1 MKKLA
6 LASVALAA
14 VSAFGAGDAFG
25 TTFVSSLA
33 ALGSNDTANWASN
46 HGAATLGVA
55 GPAGGVSGVF
65 SATTSVVSTKGVH
78 VNGAYSVLLGPG
90 ATASLLYGNQNVP
103 PANLRVNFG
112 FPNAA
117 PILYGSTS
125 GTLKVSLS
133 AAVKGLGFY
142 VSPANGTV
150 GNAYYATV
158 EFLGDTSHG
167 GIHVALGTDSVLSHI
182 STGCSVTACTFVGLS
197 TLGNPNIIGITSAII
212 ELGAGRGSS
221 GYAPAISSVYLAESS
236 KSGVPEPASLS
247 VLGVG
252 LLGLGALRMRC
263 QAARP
268 DSSWRWSPFGRWR
281 ISNKPPDKLQT

>member
-33 ALGSNDTANWASN
+33 ALGSNDTANWTSN
-46 HGAATLGVA
+46 HGAATLGTVA
-55 GPAGGVSGVF
+55 PIGPSLY
-65 SATTSVVSTKGVH
+65 SATTSIVSTKGVH
-78 VNGAYSVLLGPG
+78 VAGTYLSSSGSAALY
-90 ATASLLYGNQNVP
+90 YGNQNVTP
-103 PANLRVNFG
+103 SNLKVNFG
-112 FPNAA
+112 FPNAM

-125 GTLKVSLS
+125 GTLKISLS

-142 VSPANGTV
+142 VSPAAGSPGTQ
-150 GNAYYATV
+150 YYATV

-167 GIHVALGTDSVLSHI
+167 GTHVSLGTDSVLSHI

-197 TLGNPNIIGITSAII
+197 TAANPNIIGITSAVI

-221 GYAPAISSVYLAESS
+221 GYSPAISSVYLTESS

-247 VLGVG
+247 ILGVG
-252 LLGLGALRMRC
+252 LLGLGALRMRR
-263 QAARP
+263 QAAVP
-268 DSSWRWSPFGRWR
+268 DSGWRWSPFGRWR